1 MAVAVGPLNVELT
14 LWNLVCHLAPLSASN
29 IKMRFHTVKKTP
41 KSSANHLLKI
51 KIKN

>member
-1 MAVAVGPLNVELT
+1 MAVGPLRVELT
-14 LWNLVCHLAPLSASN
+14 LLELVCHLAPLSASN